1 MQIFCQRRPIAAVEQ
16 TNPFFPNEIIHFSFI
31 FLYPSPYLI
40 FLHERL
46 HSTFFVSMSVTTASN
61 SNLSLNL
68 IHLPKALES
77 CEKLKFSRFEGLVF
91 SLFSR
96 KIYRVHY

>member
-1 MQIFCQRRPIAAVEQ
+1 MANLCLCQRRPIAAVEQ
-16 TNPFFPNEIIHFSFI
+16 TKPFFPHEIIHFSLI

-61 SNLSLNL
+61 SNLSFNL
-68 IHLPKALES
+68 IHLLKACES

-91 SLFSR
+91 SLFSL
-96 KIYRVHY
+96 